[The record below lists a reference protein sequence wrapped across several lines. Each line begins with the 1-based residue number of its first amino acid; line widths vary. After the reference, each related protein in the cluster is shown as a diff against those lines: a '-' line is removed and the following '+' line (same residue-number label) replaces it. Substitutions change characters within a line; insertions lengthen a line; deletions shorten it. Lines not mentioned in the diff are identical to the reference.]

1 MKNPRLASALA
12 IERVVYRGQQ
22 LNRVLEEALADQ
34 QTADR
39 RLIAELVNGVT
50 RWFWLLDSYAGSL
63 VARPLKR
70 KDRDVHCLLLTGIYQ
85 LEFTRVPTHA
95 CVNETV
101 EAVKLLGKSW
111 TGSFLNAVMREFLN
125 NREDHRDGSELDDAT
140 RFSHPAWMVDMLK
153 QQWPDHWSK
162 ILQAN
167 NSKPEM
173 ILRVNTSKCSVAE
186 YLETLASHGIA
197 AVADDVSPYGIRL
210 EQRVSVEQLPGFS
223 EALVSVQNSSSQLV
237 APLMDLE
244 PGHRVLDA
252 CSAPGG
258 KLLHMLDTHPQLD
271 SVTAIDI
278 DADRCTGIRQNL
290 DRAGHCASVIH
301 ADAARPGDWWNGE
314 LFDRI
319 LIDAPCSATGII
331 SKHPDIKHHRRPAD
345 VEQSIQTQQSLLDAL
360 MPLLDPRGK
369 MLYTTCS
376 VLHGENE
383 GQIAFTLKR
392 NPEFAPQVLPDFIG
406 RPTGHGRQRLQG
418 VESGDGF
425 FYAAL
430 RRR

>member
-1 MKNPRLASALA
+1 MRDPRLASALA
-12 IERVVYRGQQ
+12 VERVVYQGQQ
-22 LNRVLEEALADQ
+22 LNRTLDSVLPDHKA
-34 QTADR
+34 ADR

-63 VARPLKR
+63 VSRPLRR

-85 LEFTRVPTHA
+85 LEFTRVPPHA

-101 EAVKLLGKSW
+101 KAVKLLGKSW
-111 TGSFLNAVMREFLN
+111 TGPFLNAVMREFLK
-125 NREDHRDGSELDDAT
+125 NREDHRGGMELDDSI
-140 RFSHPAWMVDMLK
+140 RYSHPLWMVDMLK

-173 ILRVNTSKCSVAE
+173 ILRVNTSNCSVAE
-186 YLETLASHGIA
+186 YLDTLASHDIP
-197 AVADDVSPYGIRL
+197 AVVDSVSPFGIRL
-210 EQRVSVEQLPGFS
+210 ENRVPVEKLPGFN
-223 EALVSVQNSSSQLV
+223 EGVVSVQNSSSQLV
-237 APLMDLE
+237 APLMDIQ

-258 KLLHMLDTHPQLD
+258 KLLHMLELYPHLE
-271 SVTAIDI
+271 SITAIDI
-278 DADRCTGIRQNL
+278 DEDRCADITENL
-290 DRAGHCASVIH
+290 DRAGWNATVIA
-301 ADAARPGDWWNGE
+301 ADATQPDEWWNDE
-314 LFDRI
+314 PFDRI

-331 SKHPDIKHHRRPAD
+331 SKHPDIKHHRHPDDIER
-345 VEQSIQTQQSLLDAL
+345 SISLQRKLLSAL
-360 MPLLDPRGK
+360 LPLLGERGK
-369 MLYTTCS
+369 LLYTTCS

-383 GQIAFTLKR
+383 GQIEYISER
-392 NPEFAPQVLPDFIG
+392 NPEFESESLPEITG
-406 RPTGHGRQRLQG
+406 SPTGNGYQRLQG
-418 VESGDGF
+418 VDSSDGF